1 MVSSLALIE
10 LQFIPR
16 VTMKAYVTEPNMSTH
31 HTFTNI
37 LLCSH
42 ARSLDHTSAR
52 AHTHT
57 HLKCLQNYVHTIY
70 APKSSPGSVI
80 MMHGIAFESS
90 ARFTSSRASVTAMDL
105 LEVNEFVE
113 SHEDEEANMIRGA
126 VCARALFRM
135 NPDH

>member
-1 MVSSLALIE
+1 
-10 LQFIPR
+10 
-16 VTMKAYVTEPNMSTH
+16 
-31 HTFTNI
+31 
-37 LLCSH
+37 
-42 ARSLDHTSAR
+42 
-52 AHTHT
+52 
-57 HLKCLQNYVHTIY
+57 
-70 APKSSPGSVI
+70 

-135 NPDH
+135 NSDH